1 VIALAAALALLP
13 LRVAVRLGLRGTV
26 IAVCLLTLAVLGYG
40 VAGDLG
46 LLSPSADAR
55 GAGARLSWTARADI
69 PASYLRH
76 YQRAAR
82 RCPGLPWTVLAGVGK
97 VESDHGRARLPGVR
111 SGANPAGAAGP
122 MQLGIGGRA
131 GPTWQHYRLDAD
143 HDGKASV
150 YDPADATAAAADK
163 LCFDGARGHL
173 DAALYAYNP
182 SWAYV
187 ARVKRWAARY
197 TPRGSGSR

>member
-1 VIALAAALALLP
+1 MIALAAGLALLP
-13 LRVAVRLGLRGTV
+13 LRLAVRVGLRGTV
-26 IAVCLLTLAVLGYG
+26 VVVCLLVLAVLGYG

-46 LLSPSADAR
+46 LLAPSADAT
-55 GAGARLSWTARADI
+55 GARLSRTARADI
-69 PASYLRH
+69 PSAYVRH

-82 RCPGLPWTVLAGVGK
+82 RCPGLPWPVLAAVGK

-111 SGANPAGAAGP
+111 SGANAAGAAGP

-143 HDGKASV
+143 HDGQASV
-150 YDPADATAAAADK
+150 YDPADATAAAAHK
-163 LCFDGARGHL
+163 LCADGARRHL

-197 TPRGSGSR
+197 ILGGGGGR

>member
-1 VIALAAALALLP
+1 VIALAAGLALLP

-26 IAVCLLTLAVLGYG
+26 VVVCLLVLAVLAYG
-40 VAGDLG
+40 VADDLG
-46 LLSPSADAR
+46 LLDARADAT
-55 GAGARLSWTARADI
+55 AGTRLSSTARADI

-82 RCPGLPWTVLAGVGK
+82 RCPGLAWTVLAAVGK

-111 SGANPAGAAGP
+111 SGANAAGAAGP

-131 GPTWQHYRLDAD
+131 GPTWQHYRTDAD
-143 HDGKASV
+143 RDGKASV

-163 LCFDGARGHL
+163 LCLDGAPRHL

-197 TPRGSGSR
+197 TRGGGR

>member
-1 VIALAAALALLP
+1 VIALAASLALLP
-13 LRVAVRLGLRGTV
+13 LRLAVRLGLRGTV
-26 IAVCLLTLAVLGYG
+26 VAVCLLILGVLGYG

-46 LLSPSADAR
+46 LLDPPATAT
-55 GAGARLSWTARADI
+55 GVGARLSRTAQADI
-69 PASYLRH
+69 PPRYLRY

-82 RCPGLPWTVLAGVGK
+82 RCPGLSWTVLAAVGK
-97 VESDHGRARLPGVR
+97 VESDHGRVRLPGVR
-111 SGANPAGAAGP
+111 SGGNRAGAAGP

-131 GPTWQHYRLDAD
+131 GPTWQHYRTDAD
-143 HDGKASV
+143 HDGASV

-163 LCFDGARGHL
+163 LCADGAPRHL

-187 ARVKRWAARY
+187 ARVRRWAARY
-197 TPRGSGSR
+197 TPRGGGSR

>member
-1 VIALAAALALLP
+1 MIALAAGLALLP

-26 IAVCLLTLAVLGYG
+26 IAVCLLILAVLGYG

-46 LLSPSADAR
+46 LLTPAGQAHAR
-55 GAGARLSWTARADI
+55 STAASRTARADI
-69 PASYLRH
+69 PAGYLR
-76 YQRAAR
+76 YYRRAVR
-82 RCPGLPWTVLAGVGK
+82 RCPGLSWTVLAAVGK

-111 SGANPAGAAGP
+111 SGANSAGAAGP

-143 HDGKASV
+143 GDGRASV

-163 LCFDGARGHL
+163 LCFDGAPRHM

-197 TPRGSGSR
+197 TGWGGGRR

>member
-1 VIALAAALALLP
+1 VIALAAGLALLP

-26 IAVCLLTLAVLGYG
+26 VAVCLLVLAVLGYG

-46 LLSPSADAR
+46 LLDPPADAR
-55 GAGARLSWTARADI
+55 AASARLSQTARADI
-69 PASYLRH
+69 PGAYVRH

-82 RCPGLPWTVLAGVGK
+82 RCPGLGWAVLAAVGK

-111 SGANPAGAAGP
+111 SGANRAGAAGP

-143 HDGKASV
+143 GDGASV
-150 YDPADATAAAADK
+150 YDPADATAAAARK
-163 LCFDGARGHL
+163 LCADGAARHL

-182 SWAYV
+182 SW
-187 ARVKRWAARY
+187 RR
-197 TPRGSGSR
+197 SGSPPARS

>member
-1 VIALAAALALLP
+1 VIALAAGLALLP
-13 LRVAVRLGLRGTV
+13 LRLAVRLGLRGIV
-26 IAVCLLTLAVLGYG
+26 VVVCLLVLVVLGYG

-46 LLSPSADAR
+46 LLP
-55 GAGARLSWTARADI
+55 AGAATPGVAGASATARADI
-69 PASYLRH
+69 PPRYLRH

-82 RCPGLPWTVLAGVGK
+82 RCPGLSWTVLAAVGK

-131 GPTWQHYRLDAD
+131 GPTWQHYRLDANG
-143 HDGKASV
+143 DGRASV
-150 YDPADATAAAADK
+150 YDPPDAIAAAADK
-163 LCFDGARGHL
+163 LCADGAARHL

-187 ARVKRWAARY
+187 AGVKRWAARY
-197 TPRGSGSR
+197 TPGGGRR

>member
-1 VIALAAALALLP
+1 VIALAAGLALLP

-26 IAVCLLTLAVLGYG
+26 VAVCLLVLAVLGYG

-46 LLSPSADAR
+46 LLTPSPDASAAT
-55 GAGARLSWTARADI
+55 GRLSATARADI
-69 PASYLRH
+69 PASYLRL

-82 RCPGLPWTVLAGVGK
+82 RCPGLPWPVLAAVGK

-111 SGANPAGAAGP
+111 SGANRAGAAGP

-143 HDGKASV
+143 GDGASV
-150 YDPADATAAAADK
+150 YDPADATAAAARK
-163 LCFDGARGHL
+163 LCADGAPRHL

-182 SWAYV
+182 SWSYV
-187 ARVKRWAARY
+187 ARVKRWTARY
-197 TPRGSGSR
+197 TTGGGGRR

>member
-1 VIALAAALALLP
+1 VIALAAGLALLP
-13 LRVAVRLGLRGTV
+13 LRLAVRLGLRGTV
-26 IAVCLLTLAVLGYG
+26 VAACLLVLAVLAYG

-46 LLSPSADAR
+46 LLGPPADTKQAS
-55 GAGARLSWTARADI
+55 ARLSRTARTGI
-69 PASYLRH
+69 PAGYLRH

-82 RCPGLPWTVLAGVGK
+82 RCPGLSWTVLAAVGK

-111 SGANPAGAAGP
+111 SGANRAGAAGP

-143 HDGKASV
+143 GDGASV

-163 LCFDGARGHL
+163 LCADGAPRHL

-182 SWAYV
+182 SWSYV
-187 ARVKRWAARY
+187 ARVKRWTARY
-197 TPRGSGSR
+197 TTGGGGRR

>member
-1 VIALAAALALLP
+1 VIALAAGLALLP
-13 LRVAVRLGLRGTV
+13 LRVALRLALRGTV
-26 IAVCLLTLAVLGYG
+26 VTVCLLILAVLGYG

-46 LLSPSADAR
+46 LLAPGGQAR
-55 GAGARLSWTARADI
+55 DRSTVAASRTARADI

-82 RCPGLPWTVLAGVGK
+82 RCPGLPWAVLAAVGK
-97 VESDHGRARLPGVR
+97 VESDHGRSRLPGVR

-143 HDGKASV
+143 GDGQASV
-150 YDPADATAAAADK
+150 YDPPDAIAAAADK
-163 LCFDGARGHL
+163 LCFDGGPRHL

-182 SWAYV
+182 SWSYV

-197 TPRGSGSR
+197 TRGGGRR

>member
-1 VIALAAALALLP
+1 VIALAAGLALLP

-26 IAVCLLTLAVLGYG
+26 VVVCLLVLAVLAYG
-40 VAGDLG
+40 VADDLG
-46 LLSPSADAR
+46 LLDARADAT
-55 GAGARLSWTARADI
+55 AGTRLSATARADI
-69 PASYLRH
+69 PAGYLRH

-82 RCPGLPWTVLAGVGK
+82 RCPGLAWTVLAAVGK
-97 VESDHGRARLPGVR
+97 VESDHGRARLPGVC
-111 SGANPAGAAGP
+111 SGANAAGAAGP

-131 GPTWQHYRLDAD
+131 GPTWQHYRTDAD
-143 HDGKASV
+143 RDGKASV

-163 LCFDGARGHL
+163 LCLDGGPRHL

-197 TPRGSGSR
+197 TRGGGR

>member
-13 LRVAVRLGLRGTV
+13 LRLAVRLGVRGTTV
-26 IAVCLLTLAVLGYG
+26 AVCLLILGVLGYG

-46 LLSPSADAR
+46 LLDPP
-55 GAGARLSWTARADI
+55 AGANPAGLSRAAQADI
-69 PASYLRH
+69 PPRYLRH

-82 RCPGLPWTVLAGVGK
+82 RCPGLSWVVLAGVGK
-97 VESDHGRARLPGVR
+97 VESDHGRVRLPGVR
-111 SGANPAGAAGP
+111 SGANAAGAAGP

-131 GPTWQHYRLDAD
+131 GPTWQHYRTDAD
-143 HDGKASV
+143 RDGKASV
-150 YDPADATAAAADK
+150 YDPADASAAAADK
-163 LCFDGARGHL
+163 LCDDGAPRFL

-182 SWAYV
+182 SWRYV

-197 TPRGSGSR
+197 TTAGGGGR

>member
-13 LRVAVRLGLRGTV
+13 LRIAVRLGLRGTV
-26 IAVCLLTLAVLGYG
+26 VAVCLLVLAVCAYG
-40 VAGDLG
+40 VVSDLG
-46 LLSPSADAR
+46 LLDPRAAATA
-55 GAGARLSWTARADI
+55 AGAQPSRTARADI
-69 PASYLRH
+69 PPRYLRH
-76 YQRAAR
+76 YRRAAR
-82 RCPGLPWTVLAGVGK
+82 RCPGLPWTVLAAVGK
-97 VESDHGRARLPGVR
+97 VESDHGRVRLPGVR

-143 HDGKASV
+143 RDGRASV
-150 YDPADATAAAADK
+150 YDPADATAAAARK
-163 LCFDGARGHL
+163 LCADGAPRHL

-182 SWAYV
+182 SWSYV

-197 TPRGSGSR
+197 TRGGGRR

>member
-26 IAVCLLTLAVLGYG
+26 VVVCLLVLAVLGYG
-40 VAGDLG
+40 VAVDLG
-46 LLSPSADAR
+46 LLAPSANAT
-55 GAGARLSWTARADI
+55 GAGTRLSRTARADI
-69 PASYLRH
+69 PTSYLRH

-82 RCPGLPWTVLAGVGK
+82 RCPGLPWAVLAAVGK

-111 SGANPAGAAGP
+111 SAANPAGAAGP

-131 GPTWQHYRLDAD
+131 GPTWQHYRTDAD
-143 HDGKASV
+143 GDGASV

-163 LCFDGARGHL
+163 LCFDGAPRHL
-173 DAALYAYNP
+173 DGALYAYNP

-197 TPRGSGSR
+197 RGGGGRR

>member
-1 VIALAAALALLP
+1 VIALAAGLALLP

-26 IAVCLLTLAVLGYG
+26 VAVCLLILAVLAYG

-46 LLSPSADAR
+46 LLDSSA
-55 GAGARLSWTARADI
+55 GATEARLSHTARADI
-69 PASYLRH
+69 PAGYLRH

-82 RCPGLPWTVLAGVGK
+82 RCPGLSWTVLAAVGK

-111 SGANPAGAAGP
+111 SGANRAGAAGP
-122 MQLGIGGRA
+122 MQLGVGGRA

-143 HDGKASV
+143 GDGASV

-163 LCFDGARGHL
+163 LCFDGAPRHL

-182 SWAYV
+182 SWSYV

-197 TPRGSGSR
+197 TRGGGRR